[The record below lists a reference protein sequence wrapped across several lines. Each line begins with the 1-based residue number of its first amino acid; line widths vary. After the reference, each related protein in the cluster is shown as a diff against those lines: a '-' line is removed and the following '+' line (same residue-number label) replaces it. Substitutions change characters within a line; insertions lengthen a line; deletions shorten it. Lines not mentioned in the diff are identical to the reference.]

1 MVSHAPA
8 QALTNL
14 TTAGPLDWVHFG
26 QGAATAVNR
35 KTGAPMRITMTTV
48 GANTLFGY
56 DDRPVRFSWTDGTP
70 TGQAT
75 STSRGI
81 SNGDETGRGFEL
93 RVQGDVARARQVRV
107 YWGVWGGRAR
117 MQVRMSDDSVLANV
131 DTTLVAG
138 DPGADRITT
147 IQFRTS
153 QASQALVVR
162 WTIDTI
168 SLMYGNVTLQAATL
182 E

>member
-1 MVSHAPA
+1 M
-8 QALTNL
+8 
-14 TTAGPLDWVHFG
+14 
-26 QGAATAVNR
+26 
-35 KTGAPMRITMTTV
+35 
-48 GANTLFGY
+48 
-56 DDRPVRFSWTDGTP
+56 RFSWTDGTP

-75 STSRGI
+75 STPQGI

-93 RVQGDVARARQVRV
+93 RVQGDVARARQVKV

-117 MQVRMSDDSVLANV
+117 MQVRMSDDSVPANV
-131 DTTLVAG
+131 DTTLTAG

-153 QASQALVVR
+153 QANQTLVVR

-168 SLMYGNVTLQAATL
+168 SLEYGNVTLQAATL